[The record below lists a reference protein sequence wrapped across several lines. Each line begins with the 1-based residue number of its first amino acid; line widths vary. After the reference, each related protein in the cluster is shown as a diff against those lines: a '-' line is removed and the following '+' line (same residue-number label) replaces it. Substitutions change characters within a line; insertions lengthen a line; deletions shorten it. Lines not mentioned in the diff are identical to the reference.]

1 MFEQGRHYVP
11 YVDGEDRTE
20 ADKATRPIVDP
31 GTGDEIATVSVAS
44 AETVEEAVAV
54 ADDRLDEWAS
64 TDPSERGRSLTETA
78 NLLEAHKE
86 AIVEAESL
94 ESGKPR
100 GEAAFGVDATAGF
113 LRYYGGLA
121 DKVEGTEIPV
131 PGDRLSFTTRE
142 PLGVTAHVI
151 PWNSPMLL
159 AARSFG
165 PALACGNS
173 VVAKPDVKTPITC
186 LWLAQLLEEA
196 GVPPGVV
203 NVIPGD
209 GATGEALTTS
219 SGVDSVTFT
228 GSVETG
234 RRVLKA
240 CARNVTPAV
249 VELGSKSPVVVMDD
263 GDVAAAAQSVVD
275 AGFLNAGQQCFAGSR
290 AVVHESVHDEF
301 IDELVT
307 RTEALTVGYGG
318 HEETDMGP
326 LVSEAQYERVLEY
339 VELGREEAVLRTGG
353 EPVEDGVPSGGYYVE
368 PTVFDEV
375 TPDWRIAREEIF
387 GPVVSVLTFGDYD
400 EMVAVAN
407 GTDYGLTAGVWT
419 DSVRTAH
426 RAIDDIEAGVV
437 SVNEYPATFAQTPF
451 GGYKDSGIGREKGQQ
466 AIEHYTQVKNAT
478 INVE

>member
-1 MFEQGRHYVP
+1 MFERGQHYSP
-11 YVDGEDRTE
+11 YIDGEDQ
-20 ADKATRPIVDP
+20 ADDEEMARPILDP
-31 GTGDEIATVSVAS
+31 GTGDEIATVTVSS
-44 AETVEEAVAV
+44 PETVEEAVSV
-54 ADDRLDEWAS
+54 AGERLDGWAS
-64 TDPSERGRSLTETA
+64 RDPSERGRTLTETA
-78 NLLEAHKE
+78 TLLEERKE
-86 AIVEAESL
+86 AILEAETL

-100 GEAAFGVDATAGF
+100 GEAAFDIDATADF

-151 PWNSPMLL
+151 PWNSPILL

-165 PALACGNS
+165 PALACGNA

-186 LWLAQLLEEA
+186 LWLTRLLEEA

-203 NVIPGD
+203 NVVPGD
-209 GATGEALTTS
+209 GSTGEALTTS
-219 SGVDSVTFT
+219 SSVDSVTFT

-234 RRVLKA
+234 RRVLEA

-263 GDVAAAAQSVVD
+263 GDVAAAAQSVID
-275 AGFLNAGQQCFAGSR
+275 SGYINAGQQCFAGSR
-290 AVVHESVHDEF
+290 AVVHESIHEEF
-301 IDELVT
+301 VDELVL
-307 RTEALTVGYGG
+307 RTEDLTVGYGG
-318 HEETDMGP
+318 DEETDMGP
-326 LVSEAQYERVLEY
+326 LVSQAQYDRVMEY

-353 EPVEDGVPSGGYYVE
+353 EPIEEGVPSGGYYVE
-368 PTVFDEV
+368 PTIFDEV
-375 TPDWRIAREEIF
+375 APDSRIAREEIF
-387 GPVVSVLTFGDYD
+387 GPVVSVLTFADYD
-400 EMVAVAN
+400 EMVTVAN
-407 GTDYGLTAGVWT
+407 DTEYGLSAGVWT

-426 RAIDDIEAGVV
+426 RAINDIEAGVI

-451 GGYKDSGIGREKGQQ
+451 GGFKNSGIGREKGQQ

-478 INVE
+478 ITIE